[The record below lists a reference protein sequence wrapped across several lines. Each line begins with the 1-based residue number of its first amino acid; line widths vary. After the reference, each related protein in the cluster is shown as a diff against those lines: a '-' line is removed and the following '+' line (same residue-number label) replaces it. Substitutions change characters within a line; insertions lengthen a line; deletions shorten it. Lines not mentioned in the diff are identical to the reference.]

1 MEKSINKISKTRQES
16 SGTADIARVLKVGF
30 GLTKNFRSADTKQPL
45 DLSAP
50 LVGTKR
56 VQSEVQQNDNT
67 EDIEIGLTKEEEKRL
82 EGYEEFR
89 ALREKFPK
97 KKGRQRTEFYRLAG
111 ILKRKYPQKMT
122 EEPTDQGLN
131 HEVKEVEEEKEH
143 QVRDKTPERCQDM
156 VDAVAQTEE
165 ATGEED
171 ARGAFDRA
179 CKDFDDEELRIEM
192 LKNKLDTSQIKHL
205 VECQRLKE
213 LLSNLIEG
221 FFDAQPE

>member
-1 MEKSINKISKTRQES
+1 MEKSINKISRTRQEA

-30 GLTKNFRSADTKQPL
+30 GLTKNFRSADSKPPA

-56 VQSEVQQNDNT
+56 VLNEAQQNDNT

-97 KKGRQRTEFYRLAG
+97 KKGRQPTEFYRQAG
-111 ILKRKYPQKMT
+111 LLRRKYPQKMAD
-122 EEPTDQGLN
+122 EPMDQGLN
-131 HEVKEVEEEKEH
+131 QDKKEVEEAQVPEVREKSH
-143 QVRDKTPERCQDM
+143 ERSLGM

-165 ATGEED
+165 ASGEED

-179 CKDFDDEELRIEM
+179 CKDFDDEELRNEM
-192 LKNKLDTSQIKHL
+192 LTNKLDTS
-205 VECQRLKE
+205 
-213 LLSNLIEG
+213 
-221 FFDAQPE
+221 